1 MQTLLIF
8 IFVIGVLVLVHEFG
22 HFLAARKVGIPVELF
37 GIGFGPKLLS
47 IKKGETEYRINSIPL
62 GGYVKLAGME
72 DNYETKN
79 GYRSKPPLHKML
91 VIVAGPTF
99 NILLALII
107 YCLSGTLLGIPTG
120 EVTNTIYHIM
130 KNSPAEK
137 SGLKSGDKILAINHK
152 KVVGIDMVKII
163 HSSANKELLLTVQRK
178 NKTLKDPISVTPTSV
193 ELQGKPVGMIGF
205 NPLPVLKKTGIIESV
220 QIGFEQTYYLT
231 LMWFKGMQML
241 VGSIGKGKSP
251 QGIIGPVGIAKM
263 AKEEANFGFA
273 YLLVLIA
280 TISMNLALINLVPFP
295 ALDGG
300 HLSLLLVEL
309 VRRKQLDPAKENL
322 IHLVGF
328 VILMLLMVY
337 VFYGDL
343 SGGLP
348 GQSMPK
354 KIP

>member
-8 IFVIGVLVLVHEFG
+8 IFVIGVLVLVHEVG

-37 GIGFGPKLLS
+37 GIGFGPKIFA
-47 IKKGETEYRINSIPL
+47 IKKGETEYKLNIIPL

-72 DNYETKN
+72 DNYDTPN
-79 GYRSKPPLHKML
+79 GYRTKPPLQKML

-107 YCLSGTLLGIPTG
+107 YCFAGMLLGIPTG
-120 EVTNTIYHIM
+120 KVTNTIYHIM

-137 SGLKSGDKILAINHK
+137 SGLKSGDKILAINGK
-152 KVVGIDMVKII
+152 KVTGIDMVKII
-163 HSSANKELLLTVQRK
+163 HSSANKKLLLTVQRK
-178 NKTLKDPISVTPTSV
+178 NKILKIFVTPRSV
-193 ELQGKPVGMIGF
+193 LLQNKPVGLIGF
-205 NPLPVLKKTGIIESV
+205 NPLPVLKKTGFVESIK
-220 QIGFEQTYYLT
+220 IGFQITYDLT
-231 LMWFKGMQML
+231 LSWFKGMKIL

-300 HLSLLLVEL
+300 HLSLLLVEI

-328 VILMLLMVY
+328 AILMLLMVY
-337 VFYGDL
+337 VFYGDIF
-343 SGGLP
+343 GGLP